1 MSDLDLTPEAVERLA
16 KTLEAFNGDGY
27 TRFKGM
33 TMCERSAATLRAL
46 SERLVEMGA
55 ERETLTTSSII
66 EVAVRNPSVM
76 EYMKHWEA
84 RAEAAE
90 AALATARADAVLI
103 AELVRKVEALLAV
116 RAVWTDPHNDDL
128 CKSTRAALAKL
139 KGGA

>member
-1 MSDLDLTPEAVERLA
+1 MQAEQVI
-16 KTLEAFNGDGY
+16 
-27 TRFKGM
+27 
-33 TMCERSAATLRAL
+33 RAL
-46 SERLVEMGA
+46 SERLAEVEA
-55 ERETLTTSSII
+55 ERETLTTSGII